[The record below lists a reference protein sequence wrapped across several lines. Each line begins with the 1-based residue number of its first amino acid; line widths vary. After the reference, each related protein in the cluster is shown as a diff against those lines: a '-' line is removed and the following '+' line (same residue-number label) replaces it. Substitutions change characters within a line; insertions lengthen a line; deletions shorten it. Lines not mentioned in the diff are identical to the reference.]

1 MNNFSREII
10 SDIHQLVSKAKAFEN
25 QLEPLHN
32 LYMEVS
38 IMVGKLEDLN
48 AKVLDIENNINKS
61 GIEADDLRHILTDAF
76 NRVTE
81 RELLN
86 FSLDADSLERAFK
99 DNAETNIEVCDEE
112 FGIVRDNEITLE
124 NYSLDYGSVHWGGVC
139 DDLHYDANFDDEAL
153 IGLIDRIIDKVCP
166 SSQDVDFVDVSDD
179 VLADSFDS
187 QKYLNGDNQ
196 KEDEI
201 CS

>member
-25 QLEPLHN
+25 QLQPLAE
-32 LYMEVS
+32 LYNEVKS
-38 IMVGKLEDLN
+38 MTEQLEDLN

-61 GIEADDLRHILTDAF
+61 GVEADDLRHILTDAF

-99 DNAETNIEVCDEE
+99 DNAENDVEVCDEE
-112 FGIVRDNEITLE
+112 FDIQSGNEIILGD
-124 NYSLDYGSVHWGGVC
+124 YSLDYSSVHWGGVC
-139 DDLHYDANFDDEAL
+139 DDLHYDADFDDEAL
-153 IGLIDRIIDKVCP
+153 TDLIDRIVDKVCP
-166 SSQDVDFVDVSDD
+166 PSFIDVSDD

-187 QKYLNGDNQ
+187 QK
-196 KEDEI
+196 EDGHEV
-201 CS
+201 S

>member
-38 IMVGKLEDLN
+38 IMVDKLEDLN
-48 AKVLDIENNINKS
+48 AKVLDIETNINKG

-81 RELLN
+81 RELLSFN
-86 FSLDADSLERAFK
+86 LDADSLQRAFK
-99 DNAETNIEVCDEE
+99 DNAESDVEFCDEE
-112 FGIVRDNEITLE
+112 FEIRNLNEISIID
-124 NYSLDYGSVHWGGVC
+124 YSLDYSEVRWESVAE
-139 DDLHYDANFDDEAL
+139 DLEYDADFDDEAL
-153 IGLIDRIIDKVCP
+153 TGLIDRIIDKVCP
-166 SSQDVDFVDVSDD
+166 SSQDVPSEMLQEDGHEVS
-179 VLADSFDS
+179 
-187 QKYLNGDNQ
+187 
-196 KEDEI
+196 
-201 CS
+201 

>member
-1 MNNFSREII
+1 MYQLFDYLYAIINQLNQFTMNNFSREII

-76 NRVTE
+76 NGVTE
-81 RELLN
+81 RELLSFN
-86 FSLDADSLERAFK
+86 LDVDSIEDSFERNVESDVEVSDESFDVQHNNEIILNDYSLSYSDVNWDSVAEDIEFDAD
-99 DNAETNIEVCDEE
+99 
-112 FGIVRDNEITLE
+112 
-124 NYSLDYGSVHWGGVC
+124 
-139 DDLHYDANFDDEAL
+139 FDDEAL
-153 IGLIDRIIDKVCP
+153 TGLIDRIIDKVCP
-166 SSQDVDFVDVSDD
+166 SSQDVPSEMLQEDGHEVD
-179 VLADSFDS
+179 
-187 QKYLNGDNQ
+187 
-196 KEDEI
+196 
-201 CS
+201 